1 MMNTVRNV
9 VPILKMQLV
18 WVRATSTYAQ
28 RGEGVGQMR
37 MVRVWGGGGSAAA
50 YAGGGGARLDWVV
63 GACVG
68 AACMA
73 EKRAKIGRVS
83 VENRPVFGNNT
94 HLGALSAVVTRQIRS
109 GTLH

>member
-1 MMNTVRNV
+1 MNLIR
-9 VPILKMQLV
+9 
-18 WVRATSTYAQ
+18 VRATSTYAQ

-37 MVRVWGGGGSAAA
+37 MVRVWGGGSAAA
-50 YAGGGGARLDWVV
+50 YAGGGGVGCGGPGGGARLDWVV

-83 VENRPVFGNNT
+83 VENQPVFGNNT

>member
-1 MMNTVRNV
+1 MTTNVDHAQLGFVQQVRTHRGGGEA
-9 VPILKMQLV
+9 KCV
-18 WVRATSTYAQ
+18 WYAY
-28 RGEGVGQMR
+28 
-37 MVRVWGGGGSAAA
+37 GGGGRPLRTRGGGG
-50 YAGGGGARLDWVV
+50 AGGRGGGARLDWVV

-83 VENRPVFGNNT
+83 VENQPVFGNNT

>member
-1 MMNTVRNV
+1 
-9 VPILKMQLV
+9 
-18 WVRATSTYAQ
+18 
-28 RGEGVGQMR
+28 MR
-37 MVRVWGGGGSAAA
+37 MVRVRGGGVGRCVR
-50 YAGGGGARLDWVV
+50 GGGGAWLDWVV

-83 VENRPVFGNNT
+83 VENQPVFGNNT